1 MDGLFSLPQAKKGG
15 RMNQMEQTAR
25 ILAEL
30 EGFTWEWVKSN
41 GFESEWLGKALSLI
55 TQLVG
60 QAGVKAL
67 KEGAKLRVQHSGL
80 SFIHGEY
87 ETVRCVPLR

>member
-1 MDGLFSLPQAKKGG
+1 
-15 RMNQMEQTAR
+15 MNQIEQTAI

-30 EGFTWEWVKSN
+30 AGFTWEWVKSN
-41 GFESEWLGKALSLI
+41 GFELEWLGKALSLL
-55 TQLVG
+55 TKLVG
-60 QAGVKAL
+60 KAGVEAL

-87 ETVRCVPLR
+87 ETVRCVPTGGER